1 MTAPAP
7 EDSAAHMQAVDA
19 PHRYRLLNHGP
30 AVLVSARSRGVAG
43 VMAAAWACM
52 LDFDKLSV
60 VIDKSAATRALLEES
75 GHFAIQVPMAAQAAL
90 VHWLGTHSLH
100 DDAQKLAHAGVRL
113 LEPPDARAQET
124 PHAPNSA
131 PFVAGCAAWLSCR
144 LLPEPRNQSV
154 YDLFIGQITSAW
166 ADARIFDRG
175 HWLFENA
182 PPHWRSLHYV
192 AGGHFYATGE
202 AVDVPEAAQPGRPA

>member
-19 PHRYRLLNHGP
+19 AHRYRLLNHGP

-75 GHFAIQVPMAAQAAL
+75 GHFAIQVPTAAQAAL
-90 VHWLGTHSLH
+90 VHWLGTHSLK

-113 LEPPDARAQET
+113 LEPPQGPPGA
-124 PHAPNSA
+124 APL
-131 PFVAGCAAWLSCR
+131 VAGCAAWLSCR

-154 YDLFIGQITSAW
+154 YDLFIGQITGAW
-166 ADARIFDRG
+166 ADARIFRRG
-175 HWLFENA
+175 HWLFESA
-182 PPHWRSLHYV
+182 PPYWRSLHYV

-202 AVDVPEAAQPGRPA
+202 AVDVPEAAQPGHPA